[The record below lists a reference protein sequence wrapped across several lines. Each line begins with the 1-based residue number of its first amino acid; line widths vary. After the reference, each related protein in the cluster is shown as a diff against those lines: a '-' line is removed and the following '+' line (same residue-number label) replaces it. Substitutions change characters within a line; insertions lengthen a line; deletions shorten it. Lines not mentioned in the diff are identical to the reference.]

1 MYNSTIDPVKKRL
14 LIADADTSY
23 DSDIED
29 ALEEA
34 SRYIDMHLAPYA
46 STVDIY
52 NTITFSFSSL
62 PLASTIVPEIIKEI
76 EADLAAGIFKKKHM
90 PQDMDAQWLIK
101 GEEKLVKFIEIY
113 FKKGKIV
120 FVNSEGEI
128 LE

>member
-1 MYNSTIDPVKKRL
+1 
-14 LIADADTSY
+14 
-23 DSDIED
+23 
-29 ALEEA
+29 
-34 SRYIDMHLAPYA
+34 MHLAPYA